1 MKTSKVM
8 LVVLLFVTATLVAT
22 GVASAQVI
30 YGDTVLT
37 DIPEQQREEFIN
49 SIKRKVES
57 LQVYI
62 TKISSKATDPKYK
75 QELAESA
82 VKLFESANNIVQISN
97 ARTGTVAQL
106 PVRLYFLKLAGI
118 KAEKVEI
125 TFYKGVR
132 FETIRKGT
140 DGYFYGTALMF
151 QETAIS
157 KGDNLVS
164 YKDRTVKRVNFKSKL
179 ELMREGDEVVQII
192 ETFLQDINVKETI

>member
-1 MKTSKVM
+1 M
-8 LVVLLFVTATLVAT
+8 LVVVLFLTATLVAT

-30 YGDTVLT
+30 YGDTVLM

-57 LQVYI
+57 LQNYI
-62 TKISSKATDPKYK
+62 TRISSKTTDLSYRL
-75 QELAESA
+75 ELAESA
-82 VKLFESANNIVQISN
+82 VKLFESADNIVQISN
-97 ARTGTVAQL
+97 ATTGTVAQL
-106 PVRLYFLKLAGI
+106 PVRLYFKKLANI
-118 KAEKVEI
+118 KAAKVEI

-132 FETIRKGT
+132 FETIRKGP
-140 DGYFYGTALMF
+140 DGYYYGTALMF

-164 YKDRTVKRVNFKSKL
+164 YKDRTVKRVNFRSKL
-179 ELMREGDEVVQII
+179 ELMREGDESVQII